1 MKDKRLEIRLTSEL
15 YNTLL
20 IKSKASNITISNYI
34 RNTITN
40 SDLKVDNSKN
50 IGKLIGSV
58 NSVGNN
64 LNQIAHNL
72 NKANNSNKL
81 DDVNYDSILNKL
93 IIIEQQ
99 LNEMI
104 KEA

>member
-81 DDVNYDSILNKL
+81 NNVNYDSILNKL